1 MFMDFGG
8 AYGTVFHQQDKA
20 TECAI
25 CKRAHVIGTNP
36 TGLSERKATKSLDKM
51 PVRAELCWETSLR
64 KHTWVVNE
72 EGFPAVNI
80 KKSRQIL
87 IFKTCILKM

>member
-25 CKRAHVIGTNP
+25 CKRVHVIGTNP
-36 TGLSERKATKSLDKM
+36 TGLPKRKVTKSL
-51 PVRAELCWETSLR
+51 
-64 KHTWVVNE
+64 
-72 EGFPAVNI
+72 
-80 KKSRQIL
+80 
-87 IFKTCILKM
+87 

>member
-1 MFMDFGG
+1 MGFGG

-36 TGLSERKATKSLDKM
+36 TGLPKRKVTNISLNKM
-51 PVRAELCWETSLR
+51 PIRAELCSENR
-64 KHTWVVNE
+64 HQKVAYEKHTWVVNMRK
-72 EGFPAVNI
+72 V
-80 KKSRQIL
+80 SQH
-87 IFKTCILKM
+87 

>member
-1 MFMDFGG
+1 MDLAVFVDFGG
-8 AYGTVFHQQDKA
+8 AYGTVFHPQDKA

-36 TGLSERKATKSLDKM
+36 TGLPERKVTKFLWTKM
-51 PVRAELCWETSLR
+51 PIRAELCWENSLR

-80 KKSRQIL
+80 KKV
-87 IFKTCILKM
+87 

>member
-1 MFMDFGG
+1 MFVDFGG
-8 AYGTVFHQQDKA
+8 AYGIVFHPQDKA

-36 TGLSERKATKSLDKM
+36 TGLPERKVTKFLWTKCQSGQSYAGRI
-51 PVRAELCWETSLR
+51 VYEN
-64 KHTWVVNE
+64 NE

-80 KKSRQIL
+80 KKV
-87 IFKTCILKM
+87 

>member
-36 TGLSERKATKSLDKM
+36 TGLSERKATKSLWIKCQSGQSYAGRIVYENTHGLLM
-51 PVRAELCWETSLR
+51 R
-64 KHTWVVNE
+64 KV
-72 EGFPAVNI
+72 
-80 KKSRQIL
+80 SQQ
-87 IFKTCILKM
+87 

>member
-1 MFMDFGG
+1 MC
-8 AYGTVFHQQDKA
+8 YLQKSSRNRNQPNRST
-20 TECAI
+20 
-25 CKRAHVIGTNP
+25 
-36 TGLSERKATKSLDKM
+36 RKKGDEISLDKM
-51 PVRAELCWETSLR
+51 PIRAELCWENSLR